1 MTERDQILVEYAKA
15 SGAFYFAAHIF
26 CANRTNEN
34 MLEAQNYFN
43 NLMNREFPKVQQY
56 YNNHKGESDA
66 ESLFEIAD
74 TDFKNMTAYFVNLKS
89 GKISKP

>member
-15 SGAFYFAAHIF
+15 SGAFYFAAHKF

-43 NLMNREFPKVQQY
+43 NLMNREFPIVQQY
-56 YNNHKGESDA
+56 
-66 ESLFEIAD
+66 
-74 TDFKNMTAYFVNLKS
+74 
-89 GKISKP
+89 